1 MPKFAYTRNSKSI
14 AIAYN
19 YYYLNEKGKETVK
32 RILCVYEYNFPHV
45 SFSPGIVSITSLLL
59 HYMQEHEVFSILC
72 ILSSSKEH
80 LIETKAN
87 WETSCLVFKKLMK
100 TYSKSS
106 YDTIVKYASEPI
118 EKIVNDWYF
127 WIFDSL
133 SFNHLVSFFKE

>member
-1 MPKFAYTRNSKSI
+1 M
-14 AIAYN
+14 
-19 YYYLNEKGKETVK
+19 
-32 RILCVYEYNFPHV
+32 

-59 HYMQEHEVFSILC
+59 HYMQEHEAFSILC

-100 TYSKSS
+100 AYTRSS
-106 YDTIVKYASEPI
+106 YDTIIKYSSEPI

-133 SFNHLVSFFKE
+133 PFSYIVGVFRIV